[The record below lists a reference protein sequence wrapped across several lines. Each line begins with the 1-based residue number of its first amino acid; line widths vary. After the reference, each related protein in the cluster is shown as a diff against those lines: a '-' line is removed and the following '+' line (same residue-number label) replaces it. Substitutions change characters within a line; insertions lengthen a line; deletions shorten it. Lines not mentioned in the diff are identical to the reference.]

1 MSTHQDRFKVSFFN
15 SSPLKKFVLSSEVE
29 NVIKSVIED
38 VYRDKDSILN
48 KEQLELYIKDNMDS
62 FMKKFKTS
70 KYEES

>member
-1 MSTHQDRFKVSFFN
+1 MSIHQDRFKVSFFN

-38 VYRDKDSILN
+38 VYRNEDSILN
-48 KEQLELYIKDNMDS
+48 EEQLEQYIEDNMDN